1 MSVSIQSSPHPTR
14 DQYDVVVVGGGMAG
28 LTTGALLAC
37 NGMQVLVIDAND
49 APGGVCRTLEAS
61 GYAIDLGVHL
71 VSGCNRDGPFGPGT
85 VFSILERLG
94 VSDQCELIPVDPFY
108 TARLPGQSLVVPAG
122 REAYVDA
129 YSKAFP
135 AEREGFKSLVDL
147 QADILRE
154 WLTFPIT
161 PSLTDWLSMPFTY
174 PKLFRHRRTT
184 MAETISRY
192 IRDPKARALF
202 TAIWPYPGLPPA
214 QASFVVWAIGM
225 SSYVE
230 EGAFYCRGGFQRL
243 ADAVAMGL
251 VKNGG
256 EILLERRVER
266 ILVRHKAVE
275 GVILDGGE
283 QVRADTVVAA
293 GDARETFGKLIPS
306 GDLPRRW
313 NQRIRGGKASLSIL
327 SLYLGT
333 DRDIGSLAVSKENI
347 VQHSWDLDANWD
359 DSLSRGVTGM
369 SVWVPTVGDPSI
381 APTDRHQVAILI
393 AVPPEFPD
401 VDHSRITE
409 QMVSGA
415 EQVIPNL
422 GRHITFAYG
431 ANKSSLNPSE
441 LPLHRIDAAYGWAAS
456 PQQSGPLRLPA
467 TTPIRGLC
475 LAGHWTQPGHGIR
488 GVMVSGLRAARLILS
503 RDTNLGIQPLGL

>member
-1 MSVSIQSSPHPTR
+1 MNVSIQSSPHPTR
-14 DQYDVVVVGGGMAG
+14 DRYDVVVVGGGMAG
-28 LTTGALLAC
+28 LTAGALLAC
-37 NGMQVLVIDAND
+37 NGLQVLVVDAND
-49 APGGVCRTLEAS
+49 KPGGVCRTLEAS

-71 VSGCNRDGPFGPGT
+71 VSGCNRGGPFGPGT

-94 VSDQCELIPVDPFY
+94 VSDQCELIQVDPFY

-122 REAYVDA
+122 LEPYVDA
-129 YSKAFP
+129 YSAAFP
-135 AEREGFKSLVDL
+135 AERKGFKSLVNL

-161 PSLTDWLSMPFTY
+161 PSITDWLSMPFTY

-192 IRDPKARALF
+192 IRDPKARALYA
-202 TAIWPYPGLPPA
+202 AIWPYPGLPPA
-214 QASFVVWAIGM
+214 QASFLVWAIGM
-225 SSYVE
+225 ASYVE
-230 EGAFYCRGGFQRL
+230 EGAYYCRGGFQRL
-243 ADAVAMGL
+243 ANAVAMGL
-251 VKNGG
+251 VSHGG
-256 EILLERRVER
+256 DIVLERRVEG
-266 ILVRHKAVE
+266 ILVRNNMVE
-275 GVILDGGE
+275 GVILDGAE
-283 QVRADTVVAA
+283 QVRANTVVAA

-306 GDLPRRW
+306 DDLPRGW
-313 NQRIRGGKASLSIL
+313 SQRTRDGKASLSIL

-333 DRDIGSLAVSKENI
+333 DLDIESLGISKENI
-347 VQHSWDLDANWD
+347 VQQSWDLDANWD
-359 DSLSRGVTGM
+359 DALSGGVTGM
-369 SVWVPTVGDPSI
+369 SVWVPTLGDPSI
-381 APTDRHQVAILI
+381 APADRHQVAILI

-401 VDHSRITE
+401 VDRSQITE
-409 QMVSGA
+409 QMVYGA

-431 ANKSSLNPSE
+431 ANKSSLKPSE
-441 LPLHRIDAAYGWAAS
+441 LPLNKIDAAYGWAAS

-467 TTPIRGLC
+467 TTPIRGLY

-488 GVMVSGLRAARLILS
+488 GVMVSGLRAARLILG

>member
-1 MSVSIQSSPHPTR
+1 
-14 DQYDVVVVGGGMAG
+14 MAG
-28 LTTGALLAC
+28 LTAGALLAC
-37 NGMQVLVIDAND
+37 NGMQVLVVDAND
-49 APGGVCRTLEAS
+49 KPGGLCRTLEAS

-71 VSGCNRDGPFGPGT
+71 ISGCNRDGRFGPGS

-94 VSDQCELIPVDPFY
+94 VADQCEFIQVNPFY

-122 REAYVDA
+122 REAYMNA
-129 YSKAFP
+129 YSKVFP

-154 WLTFPIT
+154 WLTFPIM
-161 PSLTDWLSMPFTY
+161 PSLTDWLSMPFAY

-192 IRDPKARALF
+192 IKDPKARALF
-202 TAIWPYPGLPPA
+202 EAIWPYPGLPPA
-214 QASFVVWAIGM
+214 QASFLVWAIGM
-225 SSYVE
+225 ASYVE

-256 EILLERRVER
+256 EIVLERRIER
-266 ILVRHKAVE
+266 ILVRNRAVE
-275 GVILDGGE
+275 GVILQGGE

-306 GDLPRRW
+306 DDLPRSW
-313 NQRIRGGKASLSIL
+313 NQRIHDGKPSLSIL

-333 DRDIGSLAVSKENI
+333 DLDLGSLGISKENI
-347 VQHSWDLDANWD
+347 LQHSWDLDANWD
-359 DSLSRGVTGM
+359 DALSGVVTGM
-369 SVWVPTVGDPSI
+369 SVWVPTLGDPST
-381 APTDRHQVAILI
+381 APADRHQVAILI
-393 AVPPEFPD
+393 AVPPEFLD
-401 VDHSRITE
+401 VDHSRMTE
-409 QMVSGA
+409 QMVSSA

-422 GRHITFAYG
+422 GKHITFAYG
-431 ANKSSLNPSE
+431 ATKSSFKPSE
-441 LPLHRIDAAYGWAAS
+441 LPLSRIDAAYGWAAS

-467 TTPIRGLC
+467 IPPIRGLY
-475 LAGHWTQPGHGIR
+475 LAGHWTQPGHGVR
-488 GVMVSGLRAARLILS
+488 GVMVSGLRAARVILN
-503 RDTNLGIQPLGL
+503 RDVNLGVQPLGL

>member
-1 MSVSIQSSPHPTR
+1 MSVSILTSPNPTR
-14 DQYDVVVVGGGMAG
+14 DRYDVVVVGGGMAG
-28 LTTGALLAC
+28 LTAGALLAC
-37 NGMQVLVIDAND
+37 NGTQVLVVDAND
-49 APGGVCRTLEAS
+49 KPGGVCRTIAAG
-61 GYAIDLGVHL
+61 GYTIDLGVHL
-71 VSGCNRDGPFGPGT
+71 IAGCNRDGPFGPGT

-94 VSDQCELIPVDPFY
+94 VSDQCEFIQVDPFY

-135 AEREGFKSLVDL
+135 AEREGFNSLVDL

-154 WLTFPIT
+154 WLTFPIM

-192 IRDPKARALF
+192 IKDPKARALY
-202 TAIWPYPGLPPA
+202 AALWPYPGLPPA
-214 QASFVVWAIGM
+214 QASFTVWAIGM
-225 SSYVE
+225 ASYVE

-251 VKNGG
+251 VNHGG
-256 EILLERRVER
+256 EILLERGVER
-266 ILVRHKAVE
+266 IVVRNKKVQ
-275 GVILDGGE
+275 GVILDDGE
-283 QVRADTVVAA
+283 RVHADTVVAA

-306 GDLPRRW
+306 NDLPQSW
-313 NQRIRGGKASLSIL
+313 NQRIRDGKASLSIL

-333 DRDIGSLAVSKENI
+333 DLDIDSLGVSKENV
-347 VQHSWDLDANWD
+347 VQHSWDLDANWND
-359 DSLSRGVTGM
+359 ELSGLITGM
-369 SVWVPTVGDPSI
+369 GVWVPSDPSI
-381 APTDRHQVAILI
+381 SPADRHQVAILI

-401 VDHSRITE
+401 LEHSRMTE

-422 GRHITFAYG
+422 GSHITFAYDTD
-431 ANKSSLNPSE
+431 KSPLKPSE
-441 LPLHRIDAAYGWAAS
+441 LPLHRTDAAYGWAES

-467 TTPIRGLC
+467 TTPIRGLY

-488 GVMVSGLRAARLILS
+488 AVMVSGLRGARMILG
-503 RDTNLGIQPLGL
+503 RDQKLGIQPLGL